1 MTLILV
7 LMLIAV
13 VVIGAAIV
21 AVMLLTRGRSK
32 LLDKENYRTAWL
44 KIENNLD
51 KNNAATYQFAILS
64 ADKLLDQAL
73 TELGVAG
80 DTTTDRLK
88 NAKGQLSNASVV
100 LTARKLR
107 DRIAHE
113 TGAKINIIG
122 ARRALVAYKKAL
134 RELGAI

>member
-1 MTLILV
+1 MTPLLII
-7 LMLIAV
+7 MLIAV

-51 KNNAATYQFAILS
+51 KSNAATYQFAILS

-113 TGAKINIIG
+113 TGTKINIIG